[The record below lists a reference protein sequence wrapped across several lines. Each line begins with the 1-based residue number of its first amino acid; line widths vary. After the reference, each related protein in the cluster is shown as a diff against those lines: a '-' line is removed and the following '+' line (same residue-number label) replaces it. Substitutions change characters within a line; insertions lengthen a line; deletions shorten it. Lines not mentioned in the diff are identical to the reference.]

1 MTQEGIDPRYKL
13 SFEEVQS
20 DIDSEDKPGMKFVA
34 TLSGLLES
42 GEYRPVCIMQYSL
55 HKDGKFRHTAKDVEV
70 SIIKISGFPRVYY
83 AEIPNFSIYSAEEM
97 FTFVKSKMVAVS
109 KLYLP
114 VYKSFSEQE
123 IEIQG

>member
-1 MTQEGIDPRYKL
+1 MNQEGIDPRYKL
-13 SFEEVQS
+13 RFEEEQS
-20 DIDSEDKPGMKFVA
+20 DIDSEDKSGMKIIA

-55 HKDGKFRHTAKDVEV
+55 HKEGKFRHTAKDVEV
-70 SIIKISGFPRVYY
+70 FIIKISGFPRVHHVK
-83 AEIPNFSIYSAEEM
+83 IPNFSIYSGEEM

-109 KLYLP
+109 KLHLP

>member
-1 MTQEGIDPRYKL
+1 MTQKGIDPRYKL
-13 SFEEVQS
+13 SFEEEQS
-20 DIDSEDKPGMKFVA
+20 DIDSEDKSGMKMVA

-55 HKDGKFRHTAKDVEV
+55 HKDGSFRHTAKDVEV
-70 SIIKISGFPRVYY
+70 SIIKISGFPRVHHVQ
-83 AEIPNFSIYSAEEM
+83 IPNFRIYSVEEM
-97 FTFVKSKMVAVS
+97 FTAVKEKMVAVS

-114 VYKSFSEQE
+114 VYESFSEQE

>member
-1 MTQEGIDPRYKL
+1 MTQKGIDPRYKL
-13 SFEEVQS
+13 SFEEEEP
-20 DIDSEDKPGMKFVA
+20 DIDSEDKSGMKFVA

-55 HKDGKFRHTAKDVEV
+55 HKAGSFRHTVKDVEV
-70 SIIKISGFPRVYY
+70 YIIKISGFPRVHHVQ
-83 AEIPNFSIYSAEEM
+83 IPNFSIYSAEEM
-97 FTFVKSKMVAVS
+97 FTSVKSKIVAVS
-109 KLYLP
+109 KLHLP